1 MEHSSYTL
9 LKGAIHSL
17 CYSILLRPVAHR
29 VLPFNALRIA
39 KVPHAVAH
47 VFSSLVIA
55 QYANSPVSAVL
66 SPSFEPF
73 ELRECHVLRLHGGN
87 TVETSVVIHKGG
99 PVLHASSRARH
110 RAMDICVDELK
121 RIGSA
126 RGRGRERSS
135 IELAMKTRLTD
146 RIWRGLCIESHAG
159 DKISNDDALDA
170 SMVEVRKATM
180 PQ

>member
-1 MEHSSYTL
+1 M
-9 LKGAIHSL
+9 L
-17 CYSILLRPVAHR
+17 CNTVLLRPVAHR

-39 KVPHAVAH
+39 KVPHAVTP

-66 SPSFEPF
+66 SPSFESF
-73 ELRECHVLRLHGGN
+73 ELRECHTLRLHGGN

-126 RGRGRERSS
+126 RGRGREGSS

-146 RIWRGLCIESHAG
+146 RIWRGLCIESHAC
-159 DKISNDDALDA
+159 DKIANDDALDT

>member
-47 VFSSLVIA
+47 VFTSLVIA
-55 QYANSPVSAVL
+55 QDANSPVSAVL

-73 ELRECHVLRLHGGN
+73 ELRECHALRLHGGN

-99 PVLHASSRARH
+99 PVLVAVRG
-110 RAMDICVDELK
+110 
-121 RIGSA
+121 IGPWTSVWT
-126 RGRGRERSS
+126 S
-135 IELAMKTRLTD
+135 
-146 RIWRGLCIESHAG
+146 
-159 DKISNDDALDA
+159 
-170 SMVEVRKATM
+170 
-180 PQ
+180 

>member
-1 MEHSSYTL
+1 MEHSSYAL

-39 KVPHAVAH
+39 KVPHAVTH
-47 VFSSLVIA
+47 VLSSLVIA

-66 SPSFEPF
+66 SPSFELF
-73 ELRECHVLRLHGGN
+73 ELRECHALCLHGGN
-87 TVETSVVIHKGG
+87 TIESVVIHKGG

-121 RIGSA
+121 REGSA

-146 RIWRGLCIESHAG
+146 RIWRGLCIESHAC
-159 DKISNDDALDA
+159 DKIASDDALDT
-170 SMVEVRKATM
+170 SIVDVRKATM